1 MSGDTVVLNPMG
13 TMIIM
18 RYLYPCTI
26 EGSTD
31 DGNGFVVSFPDIP
44 WAHTGGFTFRE
55 SLILAEDCLV
65 VALSHYVGH
74 DLDLPTPSPYQEGQE
89 LLTVQPVVAAQLD
102 LYAAMREQKLG
113 AAELAARLDI
123 CEDDAAA
130 LVNLDYRTPIGEV
143 AKALRAVG
151 CDVAVAASESERA
164 A

>member
-1 MSGDTVVLNPMG
+1 
-13 TMIIM
+13 M

-26 EGSTD
+26 DGNAD

-55 SLILAEDCLV
+55 ALILAEDCLV
-65 VALSHYVGH
+65 VALSHYVDH
-74 DLDLPTPSPYQEGQE
+74 DLDLPAPSPYQEGQE

-102 LYAAMREQKLG
+102 LYTAMRDQKLD
-113 AAELAARLDI
+113 AAQLAARLNI
-123 CEDDAAA
+123 CEEDAAA

-143 AKALRAVG
+143 AKALKAVG
-151 CDVAVAASESERA
+151 CDLVAAGQA